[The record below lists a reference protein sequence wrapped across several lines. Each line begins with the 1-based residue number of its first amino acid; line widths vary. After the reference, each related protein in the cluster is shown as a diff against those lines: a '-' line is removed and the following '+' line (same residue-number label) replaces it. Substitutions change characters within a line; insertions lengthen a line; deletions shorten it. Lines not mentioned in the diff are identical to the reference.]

1 MLVTL
6 WIYHTR
12 RYNNKKTP
20 LARRHFFS
28 FVLKFNHNTA
38 WQAVCFLHQISWG
51 CREVGLGRGV
61 KVRCDAMGPHLWNWN
76 FEESSSSIWN
86 KEGPSKGEQ
95 HCTLGWEGSVEVHF
109 FFLRDEL
116 DLFLCFLIC
125 SCVHSQS
132 SPVKGGQDTIAVEQR
147 GGGGKWEMKMRAEV
161 ISSHLYIGQLCA

>member
-12 RYNNKKTP
+12 MHNNKKTP
-20 LARRHFFS
+20 LAPWHVFS
-28 FVLKFNHNTA
+28 FVLNFNHNTA
-38 WQAVCFLHQISWG
+38 WQAVCLLHQISWG
-51 CREVGLGRGV
+51 CREGWGRGV
-61 KVRCDAMGPHLWNWN
+61 KVRCDTMGPHLWKEN

-95 HCTLGWEGSVEVHF
+95 HRTLSWEGNVEEHF

-116 DLFLCFLIC
+116 DVFFCFLIC

-132 SPVKGGQDTIAVEQR
+132 SPVKGARTGLLWSKGEEEGSGKWRWEQR
-147 GGGGKWEMKMRAEV
+147 W
-161 ISSHLYIGQLCA
+161 